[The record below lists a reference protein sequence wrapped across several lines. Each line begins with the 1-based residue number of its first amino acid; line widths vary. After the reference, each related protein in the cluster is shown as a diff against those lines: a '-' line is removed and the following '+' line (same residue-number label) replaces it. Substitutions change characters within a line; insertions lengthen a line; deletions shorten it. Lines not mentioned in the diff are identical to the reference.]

1 MDPVRLFL
9 FGGYRNRNPL
19 AYAPIR
25 AALGSRAELVFAPE
39 DAQLLVISHFRDI
52 ELFGA
57 RIAALLQ
64 RFPRLRLVLLSEEPF
79 WDSCWMP
86 DPFTRAQRFAT
97 PGGPVDCTV
106 LNHATSAIFRPEKIP
121 YFLLTDP
128 RYIARYRPLMDRNA
142 GWQAQD
148 WHRHFTRVAHDA
160 VFLAR
165 NRGGPRLNADFG
177 GDAMRGLSVWRTD
190 LAAACTGT
198 RVLRE
203 GIGWGTA
210 PPRQSLPDWHA
221 DKLAR
226 FDLGVRY
233 MSALENTHQA
243 DYVSEKIWDAFAI
256 GAIPLYAAGPGHAV
270 HRLIGS
276 KGWINLFGHLGTV
289 PVLDATDPVDM
300 ATATSY
306 AAQQERLARLF
317 SDQGVIAAEYER
329 LCTSLLE
336 ELVQIVE
343 S

>member
-1 MDPVRLFL
+1 MDSVRLFL

-64 RFPRLRLVLLSEEPF
+64 RLPRLRLVLLSEEPF

-97 PGGPVDCTV
+97 PGGPVDCIV
-106 LNHATSAIFRPEKIP
+106 LNHATSAIFRADRIP

-142 GWQAQD
+142 GRQAQD
-148 WHRHFTRVAHDA
+148 WHRHFVRAPHDA

-165 NRGGPRLNADFG
+165 HRGGARLNADFG
-177 GDAMRGLSVWRTD
+177 GDDMRGLSVWRTE
-190 LAAACTGT
+190 LAEACTGA

-203 GIGWGTA
+203 GIGWGSA
-210 PPRQSLPDWHA
+210 SPRQSLPDWHA
-221 DKLAR
+221 DKLTR
-226 FDLGVRY
+226 FDLRVRY
-233 MSALENTHQA
+233 MSALENTHHS

-270 HRLIGS
+270 PRLIGHD
-276 KGWINLFGHLGTV
+276 GWINLFAHLGTV
-289 PVLDATDPVDM
+289 PALDATDLVDM
-300 ATATSY
+300 AMAAGY

-329 LCTSLLE
+329 LCTALLN
-336 ELVQIVE
+336 ELVIILR